1 MPLPLP
7 FALVI
12 PLFRYGSGAQNSW
25 APPTSARAGGSRGP
39 APHAALAFPA
49 TAARARRGVRGF
61 ARGGSARR
69 DAPCPPAA
77 AAAGPGARGAGG
89 PRRAR
94 RQRGARR
101 LGGQL
106 RERPAAG
113 RRRRPPCQAGGQ
125 LESASLTSRPSL
137 QPQMSS
143 LYRNLRFDDID
154 ARKTVDSIRASC
166 RATTISSQTTDTR
179 ALAWFVQSRYFSVA
193 LASLIITSAVLIGVE
208 TQVLSIKSYQGSDS
222 EEMLVALSWMN
233 YCITFLFTLEMV
245 ARLYVFRFQFFL
257 SETMWNCF
265 DLIIL
270 ILALVEVTLELV
282 VRSSSSTDSFFDN
295 GGTAKMM
302 RLIRLTRLLRLV
314 RTFRQLKPL
323 RMLVRSI
330 MAAGKSVFWALL
342 LLFMIVYAFGV
353 ILTQAVTEHT
363 KGGTNIDDERLRT
376 HYGSLLRSMLS
387 LTMAVSGG
395 ISWIE
400 LTTPL
405 EFAGN
410 PTWIMLFLIYIAIA
424 YFFILNVVTGVFC
437 QNAIEGAQQDLDMSI
452 DAQLREKQM
461 HAQRLGMLFQEMNED
476 SGAMSDGMTV
486 DDLNLQL
493 AKPKVQARWRIF
505 GH

>member
-1 MPLPLP
+1 
-7 FALVI
+7 
-12 PLFRYGSGAQNSW
+12 
-25 APPTSARAGGSRGP
+25 
-39 APHAALAFPA
+39 
-49 TAARARRGVRGF
+49 
-61 ARGGSARR
+61 
-69 DAPCPPAA
+69 
-77 AAAGPGARGAGG
+77 
-89 PRRAR
+89 
-94 RQRGARR
+94 
-101 LGGQL
+101 
-106 RERPAAG
+106 
-113 RRRRPPCQAGGQ
+113 
-125 LESASLTSRPSL
+125 
-137 QPQMSS
+137 
-143 LYRNLRFDDID
+143 
-154 ARKTVDSIRASC
+154 
-166 RATTISSQTTDTR
+166 
-179 ALAWFVQSRYFSVA
+179 
-193 LASLIITSAVLIGVE
+193 
-208 TQVLSIKSYQGSDS
+208 
-222 EEMLVALSWMN
+222 
-233 YCITFLFTLEMV
+233 
-245 ARLYVFRFQFFL
+245 
-257 SETMWNCF
+257 
-265 DLIIL
+265 
-270 ILALVEVTLELV
+270 
-282 VRSSSSTDSFFDN
+282 
-295 GGTAKMM
+295 
-302 RLIRLTRLLRLV
+302 
-314 RTFRQLKPL
+314 
-323 RMLVRSI
+323 

-493 AKPKVQARWRIF
+493 AKPKVQSWFRSLDIDAKQTWKLFKIIDADNSGRVSLEEFVEGCLQLRGPATRVDVESLKWDIRGASKGAWQDNGKKSLMSQRASVSDLPREGDHTVTSA
-505 GH
+505 GHPGCKTSL